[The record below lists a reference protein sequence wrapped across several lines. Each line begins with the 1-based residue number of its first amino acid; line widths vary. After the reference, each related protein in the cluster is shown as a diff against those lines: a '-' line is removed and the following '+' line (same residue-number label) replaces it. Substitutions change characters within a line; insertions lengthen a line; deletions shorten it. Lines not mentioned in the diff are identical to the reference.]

1 MSEEKFNYSYSAKQ
15 SAEVE
20 KIRKKYAEPT
30 EKEDKM
36 EKLRRLDASAS
47 KPGIITA
54 WCFGIVG
61 ALLLGVG
68 MCCTMVWADTLFVP
82 GVVIGV
88 VGIACV
94 AAAPAVYKRIT
105 KKRRKKLAPE
115 ILRLTDELMDR

>member
-47 KPGIITA
+47 KPG
-54 WCFGIVG
+54 
-61 ALLLGVG
+61 

-82 GVVIGV
+82 GIVIGV

>member
-54 WCFGIVG
+54 WCLGIAG

-82 GVVIGV
+82 GIVIGV
-88 VGIACV
+88 VGIVCV

>member
-20 KIRKKYAEPT
+20 KIRKKYTEPT

-36 EKLRRLDASAS
+36 EKLRHLDASAS

-54 WCFGIVG
+54 WCLGIAG

-82 GVVIGV
+82 GIVIGV

>member
-36 EKLRRLDASAS
+36 EKLRRLDASA
-47 KPGIITA
+47 
-54 WCFGIVG
+54 
-61 ALLLGVG
+61 
-68 MCCTMVWADTLFVP
+68 WADKLFVP
-82 GVVIGV
+82 GIVIGV

>member
-20 KIRKKYAEPT
+20 KIRKKYAQPSAE
-30 EKEDKM
+30 EDKM

-47 KPGIITA
+47 KPGTIVA
-54 WCFGIVG
+54 WCLGIVG

-68 MCCTMVWADTLFVP
+68 MCCTMVWAETMFIP
-82 GVVIGV
+82 GIVIGV

-94 AAAPAVYKRIT
+94 AVAPAIYKRIT
-105 KKRRKKLAPE
+105 AKRRKKLAPE
-115 ILRLTDELMDR
+115 ILRLTDELR

>member
-36 EKLRRLDASAS
+36 EKLRRL
-47 KPGIITA
+47 GIA
-54 WCFGIVG
+54 G

-82 GVVIGV
+82 GIVIGV
-88 VGIACV
+88 VGIVCV

>member
-47 KPGIITA
+47 KPGTITA
-54 WCFGIVG
+54 WCLGIAG

-82 GVVIGV
+82 GIVIGV

>member
-20 KIRKKYAEPT
+20 KIRKKYTEPT

-54 WCFGIVG
+54 WCLGIAG

-82 GVVIGV
+82 GIVIGV

>member
-54 WCFGIVG
+54 WCLGIVG

-68 MCCTMVWADTLFVP
+68 MCCTMVWADKLFVP
-82 GVVIGV
+82 GIVIGV